1 MKNGILAGFEMDAM
15 KVTLTDG
22 SFHAVDS
29 DALSFELAAK
39 LGFKHALPKASPVL
53 LEPMMKIEVVTPE
66 ENMGDIVG
74 DLNRRRGLLKEWM
87 IELDLKLLKRIFHY
101 RKCSVT

>member
-1 MKNGILAGFEMDAM
+1 M
-15 KVTLTDG
+15 KVTLKDG

-39 LGFKHALPKASPVL
+39 LGYKAVCKVCKSKNHGAIMKLEVL
-53 LEPMMKIEVVTPE
+53 TPE

-74 DLNRRRGLLKEWM
+74 DLNRRRGQVNDM
-87 IELDLKLLKRIFHY
+87 SDRAG
-101 RKCSVT
+101 V